1 MRLSNLAKVNV
12 GVAETQTQAIW
23 TGFYVLH
30 HHIELSS
37 EVASSYTWLFKY
49 KLVELK

>member
-1 MRLSNLAKVNV
+1 MRLSNLAKVSV
-12 GVAETQTQAIW
+12 GVAETQTQAIS
-23 TGFYVLH
+23 GFYVLH